1 MGGKCPTREWRS
13 RFTIRGAGDQAQP
26 YERATST
33 VCLTQ
38 IVGALVTIRS
48 HVANRLWSEF
58 KVKSGRRGWFCVILP
73 FGETPTP
80 PRPGPPHPHH
90 ITPLCDSVALASMER
105 FRGWATLFAAQFCFG
120 SLPVPHKPQTTPERL
135 ITSPTVSLPTSSA
148 LLISLCASS
157 LSSLWSTGGPLE
169 QRTTHAPFPRMSRL
183 RFVANQVPR
192 AHAHKTQD
200 GTGGHPVDR

>member
-1 MGGKCPTREWRS
+1 MRELLGGKCPTREWRS

-80 PRPGPPHPHH
+80 PRRGPPHPHH
-90 ITPLCDSVALASMER
+90 ITPLCDSVALASMGR
-105 FRGWATLFAAQFCFG
+105 FQWVGDFVCGTVLLRVASRSA
-120 SLPVPHKPQTTPERL
+120 QTTN
-135 ITSPTVSLPTSSA
+135 
-148 LLISLCASS
+148 
-157 LSSLWSTGGPLE
+157 
-169 QRTTHAPFPRMSRL
+169 HA
-183 RFVANQVPR
+183 
-192 AHAHKTQD
+192 
-200 GTGGHPVDR
+200 